1 MQPTIHD
8 ARADLSLHR
17 QHGDGGI
24 LGRTTS
30 PRQGILAQTPT
41 PNSPSARLFL
51 RRMGGRRERRI
62 RRHPNA
68 REKKKTSEECTSFLA
83 SLERVPAKCILPRAI
98 VRNGVDPRLERYVRN
113 PFGDEE
119 CGSMSSYC
127 ICMGGRSSIRFD
139 DERLCFGE
147 EDMGIRLVRAPGV
160 DRCGEVGEG
169 HEDVVVDYDAVI
181 TMASVR
187 VRGNNGR
194 GYFTECE
201 ESELAK
207 RYVRMREKR
216 ATTCEPI
223 ASHPEVGM
231 EQTTASSSV
240 GGTGIDAGAAGRSS
254 RNTIAGASS
263 DNTASPS
270 SRAVTTPSRMTS
282 GVETAETGSIVAFRH
297 HRPRSV
303 VPLCGLLSLLIRN
316 NMKRLKDP
324 ITVYGVV
331 LGFSPPSLTRT
342 EEWKMSISFIDET
355 LPVSNRARAAA
366 TAGRSTPN
374 NNSNNDENSSV
385 DPRELHVPSVTLVIF
400 SKDKTKLP
408 AVRSAGDVIVCA
420 KVILQEWS
428 GEPQLCARRTSRIS
442 IVRPRRP
449 RCPGGEELHDPTPP
463 DDYCSDEAGRD
474 NLCWPLVDGLW
485 RWGQRRLSAHPTMS
499 PNCYLSIAEA
509 VGSEHDCNNNDN
521 DFERSVSGD
530 LTAAVTAIIAM
541 PESLRRRDSP
551 RGYLRLWDGTGPSR
565 TDPLPLSVT
574 SAGNSNQQPQD
585 DPPEQVLTTIEKIVR
600 DISASGPPNAAGLD
614 GNVIQAPIALCG
626 RVINAIIW
634 EENLWNLIH
643 RESMID
649 MGSFVRLRNVNNTKL
664 PTTGTNCL
672 SVHNRSSL
680 TPLPFDAYEIKG
692 LLKEHAARIQK
703 GDPTNPTSAILPVSS
718 NHVSNRS
725 IRPSTNVVLEMKN
738 HGVSMIEQCL
748 QTPAP
753 ATFTLQFEVSHTVP
767 ACNPTS
773 IDGIKSL
780 YTKKKDGTSSFR
792 FALHIKDASSEVDVL
807 CLGKVAEGLLGITTR
822 DITSNND
829 ESSEKCEGALET
841 LREIMSPGTI
851 CEGKVRSI
859 LGKDGKLYFILKS
872 MFCISAET
880 VEI

>member
-1 MQPTIHD
+1 MD
-8 ARADLSLHR
+8 KLAFSSSRNRED
-17 QHGDGGI
+17 GDG
-24 LGRTTS
+24 TTS
-30 PRQGILAQTPT
+30 GDAQRQSIEADSHHPGVHRSMMPFESYEDDGPLNTIYKRVFSIEIAQILNAENDDDDDDTRQCNRPSTTLAPT
-41 PNSPSARLFL
+41 SPSIANMATAAFSDGRHRLDRESSRRL
-51 RRMGGRRERRI
+51 RHQI
-62 RRHPNA
+62 RRA
-68 REKKKTSEECTSFLA
+68 RVFFYDGWADAASAAFGDIRTRAKKKTSEECTSFLA

-223 ASHPEVGM
+223 EVGM

-240 GGTGIDAGAAGRSS
+240 GGTGIDAGAAGSSS

-565 TDPLPLSVT
+565 TDP
-574 SAGNSNQQPQD
+574 
-585 DPPEQVLTTIEKIVR
+585 
-600 DISASGPPNAAGLD
+600 
-614 GNVIQAPIALCG
+614 
-626 RVINAIIW
+626 
-634 EENLWNLIH
+634 
-643 RESMID
+643 
-649 MGSFVRLRNVNNTKL
+649 
-664 PTTGTNCL
+664 
-672 SVHNRSSL
+672 
-680 TPLPFDAYEIKG
+680 
-692 LLKEHAARIQK
+692 
-703 GDPTNPTSAILPVSS
+703 
-718 NHVSNRS
+718 
-725 IRPSTNVVLEMKN
+725 
-738 HGVSMIEQCL
+738 
-748 QTPAP
+748 
-753 ATFTLQFEVSHTVP
+753 
-767 ACNPTS
+767 
-773 IDGIKSL
+773 
-780 YTKKKDGTSSFR
+780 
-792 FALHIKDASSEVDVL
+792 
-807 CLGKVAEGLLGITTR
+807 
-822 DITSNND
+822 
-829 ESSEKCEGALET
+829 
-841 LREIMSPGTI
+841 
-851 CEGKVRSI
+851 
-859 LGKDGKLYFILKS
+859 
-872 MFCISAET
+872 
-880 VEI
+880 